1 MSDQNQYERNMRAA
15 ERAHDLANDLGMR
28 MNEAS
33 ARDAQEAI
41 KIALLINGGAAV
53 VILAFIAGIVGR
65 TNISLSDLRS
75 VAHSLFWFAGGIV
88 LAGITAACAYV
99 ANSLYSANQFEQ
111 DRIWEHPYLRHNERS
126 RRAFRWARFFN
137 WLGFIL
143 AWISLA
149 LFIGG
154 VFATA
159 HALSVLK

>member
-1 MSDQNQYERNMRAA
+1 MSDQGQYERNLRAA

-53 VILAFIAGIVGR
+53 AMLAFIAGIVGR
-65 TNISLSDLRS
+65 TNIGLSDLGS

-88 LAGITAACAYV
+88 LAGITAACAYL
-99 ANSLYSANQFEQ
+99 ANGLYSANQFEQ
-111 DRIWEHPYLRHNERS
+111 DRVWEHPYVRPNERS
-126 RRAFRWARFFN
+126 QRMFWWARFFN
-137 WLGFIL
+137 WSGFIL

-154 VFATA
+154 VFAA
-159 HALSVLK
+159 ARALSGLK